1 MSTVC
6 ASPLFRGLVDLDVLD
21 DEIAGV
27 EALGISIRFCVL
39 EETEEEISGF
49 DGPATL
55 CGAECLGCR
64 KDKVSMYSILMRVGR
79 LYCETRSLVCLPSPR
94 TTSGASHDSDIP

>member
-27 EALGISIRFCVL
+27 EAFGISIRFCVL
-39 EETEEEISGF
+39 EETEEEIGGF
-49 DGPATL
+49 DGPATF
-55 CGAECLGCR
+55 CGAECFG
-64 KDKVSMYSILMRVGR
+64 Y
-79 LYCETRSLVCLPSPR
+79 
-94 TTSGASHDSDIP
+94 